1 MYLNILDMI
10 TYHIFSVRRPVSV
23 QGKEERTRDKKMVIG
38 VSAKSGQGGG
48 QPTPPVHCINMDK

>member
-1 MYLNILDMI
+1 MI

-23 QGKEERTRDKKMVIG
+23 QGKEERTRDKKMVFG